1 MLTKRFTATKLPQ
14 NKNRERCMF
23 VAKVRH
29 GGEIGIGVS
38 ADAAD
43 FQCEFPAG
51 SVSDEAVL
59 RAAAGRGATGRCIL
73 GRDLEFL
80 SPLESPPKIIC
91 VGLNYFEHSKESNI
105 EAPNYPTIFA
115 RFPSSL
121 IGHGQPIVRPAASVQ
136 LDYEGE
142 LAVIIGRGGRH
153 IPKASALDHVLGYSL
168 FNDASIRDYQR
179 RTPQWTVGK
188 NFDGTG
194 AFGPWIVTSDQLPPG
209 CAGLKLQTRLNG
221 QVVQQASIDDMIF
234 DVATLISTL
243 SEAFTLCAGD
253 VIVTGTPS
261 GVGAARKPPLWM
273 KDGDVCEVEIDG
285 IGVLRNGIVDEVLK
299 MSA

>member
-1 MLTKRFTATKLPQ
+1 
-14 NKNRERCMF
+14 MF
-23 VAKVRH
+23 IARVRH
-29 GGEIGIGVS
+29 HGEIGLGVS
-38 ADAAD
+38 TDAAD
-43 FQCEFPAG
+43 FQCEFPPG
-51 SVSDEAVL
+51 GVTDQLVL
-59 RAAAGRGATGRCIL
+59 GAAGREGGGRRIPA
-73 GRDLEFL
+73 RDLQFL
-80 SPLESPPKIIC
+80 PPLATPSKIIC
-91 VGLNYFEHSKESNI
+91 VGLNYFEHSKEANI
-105 EAPNYPTIFA
+105 ETPSYPTIFA

-121 IGHGQPIVRPAASVQ
+121 IGHGQPIVRPVASAQ

-142 LAVIIGRGGRH
+142 LAVIIGRSGRH
-153 IPKASALDHVLGYSL
+153 VPKPTALEHVLGYSL

-221 QVVQQASIDDMIF
+221 QIVQQASIDDMIF

-243 SEAFTLCAGD
+243 SEAFTLCEGD

-261 GVGAARKPPLWM
+261 GVGAARKPPRWM
-273 KDGDVCEVEIDG
+273 KQGDACEIEIDG
-285 IGVLRNGIVDEVLK
+285 LGVLRNGIVDELK
-299 MSA
+299 LSA